1 MKSFCIGVL
10 AGCLLSL
17 FLPIVPPFFAVFL
30 LLLLFFV
37 LPGKSR
43 WFYLGMLAYLLS
55 LSWQYHHYLSAQQA
69 LLSPDTML
77 SGIIIGTPR
86 NSAEYSQFELR
97 LEHGIAKG
105 YTVALGWH
113 HGAGQN
119 SGAAQASPIPEIQ
132 NGQRWRFNARL
143 RPVAGTANPS
153 GINREAQALL
163 NGVLAQG
170 SILAHSTPE
179 LLQHNSSF
187 RHYLLSLVE
196 LQIQDLATADILRAL
211 TVGEKHFSA
220 GLWLGLQN
228 SGLAHLLAISG
239 LHIGLVFGWSLLLL
253 RTLPCP
259 MRGLPLR
266 NVATLTGAFLVAL
279 AYAWLAGFAIP
290 TIRALAALFILALT
304 MLLKRRL
311 SYSQYWLL
319 LCASLLLLQ
328 PFYLLSK
335 SFWLSIL
342 AVAAI
347 FLLLWFTPV
356 RAANWRQKCGLF
368 FRFHL
373 LLTLAMTLLSMMLFN
388 GSATVALLSNVIF
401 VPWCS
406 LLALPLLLVT
416 LVLSLLA
423 VPGVQYLWQLADL
436 AFLPL
441 QWWLSVC
448 AQSDS
453 WLSLPDLPLWLP
465 LISVLLLLLWRL
477 SRQHWLCP
485 VLMMLLLSLML
496 SVVRPAQWQLHVIDV
511 GQGLA
516 VLLQKGGRGLLYDA
530 GPRYGEHSATAA
542 VVLPYLR
549 QRGIRQLDYLILSHD
564 DSDHTGDWPLL
575 RARYPTMQI
584 ISDISHIKQANP
596 CQALPSDYLG
606 AELTMLQ
613 PNIAF
618 GSKNDASCVLL
629 LNVHGWKILLP
640 GDIGRTV
647 EKQLL
652 VQYPQLRAHVL
663 LLAHHGS
670 NSSSDFVFLHQLAPQ
685 LALNS
690 ASLYNRHQ
698 HPVADVRMRLKL
710 LGIALLNTAQSG
722 AISLHITDETLHFQ
736 AYRDS
741 RLPFWLQK
749 PAVNAETL
757 LTTR

>member
-1 MKSFCIGVL
+1 M
-10 AGCLLSL
+10 
-17 FLPIVPPFFAVFL
+17 
-30 LLLLFFV
+30 
-37 LPGKSR
+37 PGYIR
-43 WFYLGMLAYLLS
+43 WFYLGVLAYLLS
-55 LSWQYHHYLSAQQA
+55 LSWQYQHYLNAQQA
-69 LLSPDTML
+69 LLSSDMMI
-77 SGIIIGTPR
+77 SGVVIGTPR
-86 NSAEYSQFELR
+86 NSAEYSQFELK
-97 LEHGIAKG
+97 LDYGKAKG

-113 HGAGQN
+113 YNIGQN
-119 SGAAQASPIPEIQ
+119 VGTDYTRPIPEIQ
-132 NGQRWRFNARL
+132 NGQRWRFSTKL
-143 RPVAGTANPS
+143 RPVAGTANPG

-163 NGVLAQG
+163 NGIVAQG
-170 SILAHSTPE
+170 SVVAQSTPA
-179 LLQHNSSF
+179 LLQFSASF

-196 LQIQDLATADILRAL
+196 RQLQGLATADILRAL

-220 GLWLGLQN
+220 GQWLGLQN

-253 RTLPCP
+253 RTLPWP
-259 MRGLPLR
+259 VRGLPLR
-266 NVATLTGAFLVAL
+266 SVATLTSAFLVAW

-290 TIRALAALFILALT
+290 TIRALAALFIVAIT

-311 SYSQYWLL
+311 NYSQYWLI

-335 SFWLSIL
+335 SFWLSVL

-347 FLLLWFTPV
+347 FLLLWLSPV
-356 RAANWRQKCGLF
+356 SAGNWRQKFGLF
-368 FRFHL
+368 LRFHL
-373 LLTLAMTLLSMMLFN
+373 LLTLAMTLLSIMLFN
-388 GSATVALLSNVIF
+388 GSATVALLSNILF

-423 VPGVQYLWQLADL
+423 VPGAQYLWQLADL
-436 AFLPL
+436 TFLPL

-448 AQSDS
+448 AQSNS
-453 WLSLPDLPLWLP
+453 WLALPDWPVWLAVVS
-465 LISVLLLLLWRL
+465 ILLLLLWLL
-477 SRQHWLCP
+477 SRQQWLYP
-485 VLMMLLLSLML
+485 VLTMLLVSLIL
-496 SVVRPAQWQLHVIDV
+496 SVLRPAQWQLHVIDV

-530 GPRYGEHSATAA
+530 GPRYGDHSATAA

-575 RARYPTMQI
+575 QARYPTVQI
-584 ISDISHIKQANP
+584 ISDISHIEQAKP
-596 CQALPSDYLG
+596 CHALPSEYLG
-606 AELTMLQ
+606 AQLTMLQ

-618 GSKNDASCVLL
+618 SSKNDASCVLL

-640 GDIGRTV
+640 GDIGRMV

-698 HPVADVRMRLKL
+698 HPVSDVRMRLQL

-722 AISLHITDETLHFQ
+722 AISLHIADETLHFQ
-736 AYRDS
+736 AYRDN

-749 PAVNAETL
+749 PVVNAETL
-757 LTTR
+757 VTTR